1 MNITNALTSLFV
13 SLAFAAAAQAAEAP
27 SCGDLPC
34 RANGLAY
41 VSETGGIVIMPG
53 EAFLVELKIEEGRI
67 TAATPRAANANVA
80 NAIELKFHADKGM
93 MLQLTSRVDHTIKVD
108 MFMKLPD
115 GRLVPTSSCPV
126 IRRMGSFEM
135 WQDRI
140 VFLELRNFRILSGG
154 DAMSCS

>member
-1 MNITNALTSLFV
+1 MTITNALTSLFV

-34 RANGLAY
+34 RTDGLAY
-41 VSETGGIVIMPG
+41 VSEAGGIVIMPG

-80 NAIELKFHADKGM
+80 NAIELKFHADNGM

-115 GRLVPTSSCPV
+115 GRLVPTSSCP
-126 IRRMGSFEM
+126 IMHRMGGFET

-140 VFLELRNFRILSGG
+140 VFLELRNFRILNDGNV
-154 DAMSCS
+154 MSCS